1 MCVWPDP
8 FSRDMTH
15 SHVTWLIICDYHP
28 STRCAWHDS
37 LMAHSQMTLIH
48 TWHDSSIAPTCIC
61 VCDLTHSH
69 LTWLISHVTWLESI
83 IHLHVVCMAWLGVL
97 QCGVCCSVVQCVA
110 VWCSVLQCVAV
121 SCSVVQR
128 GVLCMTWLSVLQ
140 CGVCCS
146 VAQCV
151 AVWCSVLQCGAVWC
165 FVYDMTHSWLIHTRH
180 SSVAYAIWGGYD

>member
-37 LMAHSQMTLIH
+37 LMTYSQMTLIH

-69 LTWLISHVTWLESI
+69 MTWLISHVTWLESI

-110 VWCSVLQCVAV
+110 VWCSVLQCGAVCCSVLQWVAV
-121 SCSVVQR
+121 WCSVVFCVWHDSVCCSVECVAVWRSVLQCGAVCCSVVQC
-128 GVLCMTWLSVLQ
+128 GVLCMTWLIHDS
-140 CGVCCS
+140 
-146 VAQCV
+146 
-151 AVWCSVLQCGAVWC
+151 
-165 FVYDMTHSWLIHTRH
+165 FTRDTHP
-180 SSVAYAIWGGYD
+180 